1 MKHSWSSKLR
11 MLATLGA
18 ARALLINSEK
28 EGWPDE
34 SPSEAAATLD
44 AMMAHMIVPHR
55 VACPEFASIQFAV
68 TGPVQEIAM
77 SNGWHDAYLAL
88 AEEFDHLQQELG
100 VFGA

>member
-1 MKHSWSSKLR
+1 

-44 AMMAHMIVPHR
+44 AMMAHLIAPDR
-55 VACPEFASIQFAV
+55 VACPRFASIQFAP
-68 TGPVQEIAM
+68 TGPLQEVAI
-77 SNGWHDAYLAL
+77 SNGWHDAYMAL